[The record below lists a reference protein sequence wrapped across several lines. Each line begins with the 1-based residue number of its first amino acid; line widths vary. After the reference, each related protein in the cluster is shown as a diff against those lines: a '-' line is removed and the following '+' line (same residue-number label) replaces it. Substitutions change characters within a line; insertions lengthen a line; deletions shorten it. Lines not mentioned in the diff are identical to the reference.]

1 MSADRKQ
8 EKKAEAGYDK
18 YIDWKIFFIPV
29 VLLFVVLLLPP
40 TKGMVDVGT
49 QYGVGDKVVN
59 RYLAEKMFGKKPAD
73 LEQWQMTTVSIMEKS
88 LRTAALSRSRF
99 LERDQ
104 RWCRKNN
111 IAADKANL
119 DRAKEF
125 VKKMTDE
132 QYRKLLDEA
141 ADERMVKLSYEKLS
155 GEDKEAA
162 GKGIWKLKVALAM
175 MCFVI
180 VCFITACIP
189 LPAVAFIMGL
199 IAVLTG
205 IVSREDVASMYW
217 SDSVWFIMGSLMFA
231 TAFVKTGVDKRLC
244 MMLFSRLASPSVS
257 IIVFIFILVN
267 APLSS
272 FISDHALA
280 AIFLPVALLL
290 VRGAEKPG
298 EGIDMEL
305 AKMMAITIAM
315 GPNIGGMGAPS
326 GGARNVIMITYLQD
340 MFGIDIG
347 YFQWFKYGM
356 PFVFLMIPLTWLM
369 IRWRFKPRTK
379 DLSQALDILKSE
391 IGRMGPWSRQQI
403 VTVIVFIATVWFW
416 MTEESFFKMG
426 IYPVRLGVGV
436 IALGAGMAY
445 ILTGVVNWR
454 DYHERVDWGVVWLYA
469 GAIFFGKMLD
479 SSGAAYW
486 IASLIVSGLSKVGLD
501 HGFGLLA
508 AAGILTG
515 GITQLMADG
524 PAAAAVGPVTLNMAG
539 MVHPGTMMLPFM
551 GMATAAASSFA
562 YCLIIGTPPNAIA
575 YASGYLQPRDFVR
588 AGLPLWFFAQI
599 VLLLLV
605 AFYWIPMGFGTMA
618 RF

>member
-1 MSADRKQ
+1 MATDKKQ
-8 EKKAEAGYDK
+8 EKKVEAGYDK
-18 YIDWKIFFIPV
+18 YIVWKIFVIPV
-29 VLLFVVLLLPP
+29 ALFFTVLLLPP
-40 TKGMVDVGT
+40 TEGMVDIGT
-49 QYGVGDKVVN
+49 EYGVGGKAVI
-59 RYLAEKMFGKKPAD
+59 RYLSEQMFGKNPSD
-73 LEQWQMTTVSIMEKS
+73 LEQWQVTTLHIMEKS

-99 LERDQ
+99 LERDL
-104 RWCRKNN
+104 RWCSKNN
-111 IAADKANL
+111 ITADKTNL
-119 DRAKEF
+119 TRAKEF
-125 VKKMTDE
+125 VRKMSDE
-132 QYRKLLDEA
+132 HYRGLLEA
-141 ADERMVKLSYEKLS
+141 AAEERMVKLSFKTLA

-162 GKGIWKLKVALAM
+162 SKGIWRLKVALAM

-180 VCFITACIP
+180 VCFITACVP

-244 MMLFSRLASPSVS
+244 MVLFSRLASPSVS

-290 VRGAEKPG
+290 VRNAQTPGA
-298 EGIDMEL
+298 GIDMEL

-315 GPNIGGMGAPS
+315 GPNIGGFGAPS
-326 GGARNVIMITYLQD
+326 GGARNVIMITYMQD
-340 MFGIDIG
+340 MLGIDIG

-356 PFVFLMIPLTWLM
+356 PFVVIMIPITWL
-369 IRWRFKPRTK
+369 ILRWRFKPKTK
-379 DLSQALDILKSE
+379 DLSQALDILKIE

-403 VTVIVFIATVWFW
+403 VTVIVFVATVWFW

-436 IALGAGMAY
+436 IALGAGVAY

-454 DYHERVDWGVVWLYA
+454 DYQENVDWGVVWLYA

-479 SSGAAYW
+479 TSGAAYW
-486 IASLIVSGLSKVGLD
+486 IAGMIVSLLSKVGFD

-508 AAGILTG
+508 AGGILTG

-524 PAAAAVGPVTLNMAG
+524 PAAAAVGPVTLNMAA

-551 GMATAAASSFA
+551 GMATACASSFA

-588 AGLPLWFFAQI
+588 AGLPLWIVAQI
-599 VLLLLV
+599 VLLLMV
-605 AFYWIPMGFGTMA
+605 AIYWIPMGFGSMP